1 MNCIIVDDD
10 NVARIDLENK
20 ISQIS
25 FLNLVGSCSSA
36 AEASRAIMNQQVDL
50 MILDIMMP
58 EINGLELMKALEA
71 ERPQIILISSNK
83 EFAAE
88 AFDFDVTDFL
98 VKPVANERFFRAIAK
113 ARRLHEGRTGI
124 SSHDENFVFI
134 KVNTRLVK
142 IDIRDILFVEALAD
156 YVTVN
161 TSNNKYTI
169 HSTMKEME
177 IALPERY
184 FFRAHNSYIVRLD
197 RISEIADNC
206 VVMGQKL
213 IPVSRPKIK
222 GLMQKL
228 KLLTH

>member
-10 NVARIDLENK
+10 NLVRLDLENK

-25 FLNLVGSCSSA
+25 FLNLSGSCSSA
-36 AEASRAIMNQQVDL
+36 AEATKYIMNEQVDL

-58 EINGLELMKALEA
+58 EMNGLQLMKALET
-71 ERPQIILISSNK
+71 ERPQVILVSSNK

-98 VKPVANERFFRAIAK
+98 VKPISNERFFRAIAK
-113 ARRLHEGRTGI
+113 ARKLHEGRTGV
-124 SSHDENFVFI
+124 SSHDDHYVFI

-161 TSNNKYTI
+161 TSTNKYTI
-169 HSTMKEME
+169 HSTMKGME
-177 IALPERY
+177 TALPEKY
-184 FFRAHNSYIVRLD
+184 FFRAHNSYIIRLD
-197 RISEIADNC
+197 RISEIEDNC
-206 VVMGQKL
+206 VVIGQKL
-213 IPVSRPKIK
+213 IPVSRSKIG

-228 KLLTH
+228 KLLT

>member
-10 NVARIDLENK
+10 EVARLDLENK
-20 ISQIS
+20 IKQIS
-25 FLNLVGSCSSA
+25 FLHLIGSYSSA
-36 AEASRAIMNQQVDL
+36 QEATRSIVNQQVDL

-58 EINGLELMKALEA
+58 KMNGLEMMKALET
-71 ERPQIILISSNK
+71 EKPQVVLISSNK
-83 EFAAE
+83 DFAAD

-98 VKPVANERFFRAIAK
+98 VKPISNERFFRAIAK
-113 ARRLHEGRTGI
+113 ARKLHEGRTGV

-161 TSNNKYTI
+161 TSTNKYTI
-169 HSTMKEME
+169 HSTMKGME
-177 IALPERY
+177 ASLPEKY
-184 FFRAHNSYIVRLD
+184 FFRAHNSYIIRLD
-197 RISEIADNC
+197 KISEIEDSC
-206 VVMGQKL
+206 VVIGQKL
-213 IPVSRPKIK
+213 IPVSRSKIS

-228 KLLTH
+228 KLLT

>member
-10 NVARIDLENK
+10 NIARMDLENK

-25 FLNLVGSCSSA
+25 FLNLITSCASA
-36 AEASRAIMNQQVDL
+36 REATKSIMHQQVDL
-50 MILDIMMP
+50 MILDVMMP
-58 EINGLELMKALEA
+58 GMNGLELMKALEA
-71 ERPQIILISSNK
+71 ERPQVILVSSNK

-98 VKPVANERFFRAIAK
+98 VKPISNERFFRAIAK

-124 SSHDENFVFI
+124 SAHDENFVFV

-169 HSTMKEME
+169 HSTMKGME
-177 IALPERY
+177 IALPEKY

-197 RISEIADNC
+197 RISEIEDNC
-206 VVMGQKL
+206 VVIGEKL
-213 IPVSRPKIK
+213 IPVSRAKIG

-228 KLLTH
+228 KLLA

>member
-10 NVARIDLENK
+10 NIARLDLEHK

-25 FLNLVGSCSSA
+25 FLNLIASCASA
-36 AEASRAIMNQQVDL
+36 AEATKSVMNQQVDL

-58 EINGLELMKALEA
+58 EMNGLELMKALEA
-71 ERPQIILISSNK
+71 ERPQVILVSSNK

-98 VKPVANERFFRAIAK
+98 VKPITNERFFRAIAK

-124 SSHDENFVFI
+124 SFHDENYVFI

-169 HSTMKEME
+169 HSTMKGME
-177 IALPERY
+177 IA
-184 FFRAHNSYIVRLD
+184 
-197 RISEIADNC
+197 
-206 VVMGQKL
+206 
-213 IPVSRPKIK
+213 
-222 GLMQKL
+222 
-228 KLLTH
+228 